1 MTPAQTVMKSGAYNQ
16 PGNGDGRY
24 VQNAASGANDL
35 ATAQA
40 EAEAAQATAE
50 ALQKSQ
56 DSSDADIATSQAQ
69 VEDIQATVDA
79 VAATATVIYEKAGL
93 NSIDQGYAEISIQ
106 VDAEGLLAGDE
117 DAINDAKDAI
127 SEAMVDYTDCRV
139 GISLTFG
146 WDPDVGTGTQIADII
161 NGLLPEVEPEMFEDA
176 AYQNFANIG
185 PTGTVDFQ
193 LYFFRGCNA
202 LDE

>member
-1 MTPAQTVMKSGAYNQ
+1 MQSATSNAAATELAEVKDIAT
-16 PGNGDGRY
+16 
-24 VQNAASGANDL
+24 QNAESGANDL

-40 EAEAAQATAE
+40 QAKAAQATSE
-50 ALQKSQ
+50 ALRKSQ
-56 DSSDADIATSQAQ
+56 ESSDADIATAQAQ
-69 VEDIQATVDA
+69 VDDIQATVEA

-93 NSIDQGYAEISIQ
+93 NSIDQGYAEVTIQ

-117 DAINDAKDAI
+117 DAINDTKDAI
-127 SEAMVDYTDCRV
+127 AAAMKDYTDCRV

-146 WDPDVGTGTQIADII
+146 WDPEVGVGQQIADIV
-161 NGLLPEVEPEMFEDA
+161 NGLLPEVEPDMFEEA

-202 LDE
+202 LDDD